1 MEKKDKSNI
10 SLLLERLQEESWQLE
25 LLISGFAIFLVAG
38 SWESISDFL
47 LAFQIKAQGSSGT
60 YNFLPILIMGILG
73 SWFFLLTNLI
83 LHVFLRGL
91 WISAIGLRYISG
103 DVDFDTLNFS
113 PRFDR
118 FLRKRMPQFDDYI
131 EKIEKICSMVFAF
144 TFMLV
149 FMLLS
154 LSLIGLFFI
163 LFHFVLQFIFE
174 GWVNESVINSI
185 LAGFSIA
192 FAVAFFLYF
201 IDFVS
206 LGWLKRRKKF
216 SFIYYPIY
224 RFCSWVTFSRIYR
237 PLYYN
242 MIDNKF
248 GKAAGF
254 LLVPYL
260 FIGSTIAT
268 IKNDSFLYFPEEEI
282 LENRYYLEN
291 IGEDRSISTPCIP
304 SKIIKDSYLEL
315 FIPYKGTDDKAI
327 VYNCPDLT
335 PPKSIGPKI
344 TIITFGSGKGYS
356 SPVDSLLSCVAS
368 INKIMI
374 NDSLY
379 ENIDFDFYVQP
390 VNKEHGLLTMIDI
403 NHLDRGKH
411 ILNVMKLNIN
421 KQDSASWESVNKI
434 PFWKEL
440 NN

>member
-1 MEKKDKSNI
+1 MENKEKSKI

-38 SWESISDFL
+38 SWEFINDFMR
-47 LAFQIKAQGSSGT
+47 AFQIKAQGSSSA
-60 YNFLPILIMGILG
+60 YNFMPIFLMGILG

-83 LHVFLRGL
+83 MHVFLRGL

-113 PRFDR
+113 PRFDS
-118 FLRKRMPQFDDYI
+118 FLRKRITNFDDYI

-149 FMLLS
+149 FMLIS
-154 LSLIGLFFI
+154 LSLLSLFFI
-163 LFHFVLQFIFE
+163 VFNFGLNYIFE
-174 GWVNESVINSI
+174 GWLNESVLNFMK
-185 LAGFSIA
+185 AGFSIA
-192 FAVAFFLYF
+192 FAIGFFLYF
-201 IDFVS
+201 IDFIT

-216 SFIYYPIY
+216 SIIYYPIY
-224 RFCSWVTFSRIYR
+224 RFCSWVTLSRFYR

-268 IKNDSFLYFPEEEI
+268 IKNDSFLYFPEKEI

-291 IGEDRSISTPCIP
+291 IGENKIISKPAIP

-315 FIPYKGTDDKAI
+315 FIPYRGIDDKAI
-327 VYNCPDLT
+327 AYNCPNLR
-335 PPKSIGPKI
+335 PPKSIGPKT
-344 TIITFGSGKGYS
+344 TIIQFNADKNS

-368 INKIMI
+368 VNRIMI

-379 ENIDFDFYVQP
+379 EEIDFDFYVQP
-390 VNKEHGLLTMIDI
+390 VNNEHGLLTMIDI

-411 ILNVMKLNIN
+411 ILTVLKLSIN
-421 KQDSASWESVNKI
+421 KKDSASWKPLNKI